1 MPFDTLLASVKPRPV
16 STGRPLAPTGLPD
29 GEKRKDLLGLFS
41 KYNLEYRR
49 PYPQHRNIAGM
60 DVWKTLVEAP
70 CDSPF
75 TSEDFRVELRDF
87 SGTQIWDQ
95 ADWFAWEKA
104 KSSMIVPMKDG
115 ASAVGDFGRTVVTTS
130 FHALCWLLG
139 DFHTADEIE
148 EAWERMPLVKM
159 ARGKDKYRGV
169 NGARSSRSWSSQSW
183 WG

>member
-16 STGRPLAPTGLPD
+16 STGRPLAPTGLP
-29 GEKRKDLLGLFS
+29 
-41 KYNLEYRR
+41 
-49 PYPQHRNIAGM
+49 
-60 DVWKTLVEAP
+60 
-70 CDSPF
+70 
-75 TSEDFRVELRDF
+75 
-87 SGTQIWDQ
+87 GTQIWDQ

-169 NGARSSRSWSSQSW
+169 KGGRSSRSWSSRSW
-183 WG
+183 EW

>member
-1 MPFDTLLASVKPRPV
+1 MAVLSRSQDCSRPV

-60 DVWKTLVEAP
+60 DVWKTFVEAP

-75 TSEDFRVELRDF
+75 TSEDFRGELRDF
-87 SGTQIWDQ
+87 SETQIWDQ
-95 ADWFAWEKA
+95 ADWYAWDRNSA

-115 ASAVGDFGRTVVTTS
+115 ASSSSSAVGDKRAQVKITPGRLSYLNV
-130 FHALCWLLG
+130 LKLG
-139 DFHTADEIE
+139 SK
-148 EAWERMPLVKM
+148 WCRV
-159 ARGKDKYRGV
+159 
-169 NGARSSRSWSSQSW
+169 
-183 WG
+183 